1 MLNPATGETLAA
13 APTATQSDLDE
24 ALSAADKAYSVWS
37 GKTALERSD
46 ILREA
51 AKLLRERAD
60 YIGYVSTL
68 EQGKLVSESIAEVH
82 ASAATYEWYAE
93 EARRAYGRIVPTKFP
108 GVRHMVIKQPIGPV
122 AAFSPWNFPTT
133 IPSRKI
139 GAAIA
144 AGCSMIIKPAGETPV
159 SVMELVRALDDAGLP
174 KGVINVVHGEPSM
187 ISTHLIASPIIKKI
201 SFTGSTRVGK
211 HLAGLAAKSMIP
223 ATMEL
228 GGHAPVIVFNDADLD
243 LAVNSLAALKFRNA
257 GQICI
262 CPTRFLLQDD
272 IHDEFVARFS
282 QKVNEIRVGNGL
294 DPSSTMGPLAHDRR
308 PQQLAELVDDAVH
321 KGAKVISGG
330 SPIEGEGYYWQPT
343 LLAEVPDD
351 SRIMKEE
358 PFGPVAVTRRF
369 SSFDEAVEQA
379 NNTPYGLAGYA
390 FSSNVRTCADL
401 ADSVDVGMLGINFTL
416 LTGPETPF
424 GGVKESGY
432 GSEGG
437 IEGLEAYLKTKYVAQ
452 G

>member
-1 MLNPATGETLAA
+1 M
-13 APTATQSDLDE
+13 
-24 ALSAADKAYSVWS
+24 
-37 GKTALERSD
+37 
-46 ILREA
+46 
-51 AKLLRERAD
+51 
-60 YIGYVSTL
+60 
-68 EQGKLVSESIAEVH
+68 
-82 ASAATYEWYAE
+82 
-93 EARRAYGRIVPTKFP
+93 
-108 GVRHMVIKQPIGPV
+108 
-122 AAFSPWNFPTT
+122 
-133 IPSRKI
+133 
-139 GAAIA
+139 
-144 AGCSMIIKPAGETPV
+144 
-159 SVMELVRALDDAGLP
+159 
-174 KGVINVVHGEPSM
+174 INVVHGEPSM

-201 SFTGSTRVGK
+201 SFTGSTTVGK

-228 GGHAPVIVFNDADLD
+228 GGHAPVIVFNDADMD
-243 LAVNSLAALKFRNA
+243 LAVNSLVALKYRNA

-272 IHDEFVARFS
+272 IHDEFVARFAE
-282 QKVNEIRVGNGL
+282 KVNAIRVGNGL

-321 KGAKVISGG
+321 KGAKVVSGG
-330 SPIEGEGYYWQPT
+330 SSIQREGYFWQPT
-343 LLAEVPDD
+343 LLTEVPDD

-379 NNTPYGLAGYA
+379 NNTAYGLAGYA